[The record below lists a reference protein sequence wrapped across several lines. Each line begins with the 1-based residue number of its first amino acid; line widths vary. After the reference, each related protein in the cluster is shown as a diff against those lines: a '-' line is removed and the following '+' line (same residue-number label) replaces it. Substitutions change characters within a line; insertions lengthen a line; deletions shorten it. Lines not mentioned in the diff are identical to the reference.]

1 MATKTFRTIYLS
13 DDLDERILK
22 IAKQENSSVSK
33 LVRVA
38 LQNHMKNMECID
50 KTHNSENIK
59 KVSGI

>member
-38 LQNHMKNMECID
+38 LQHHMERIEKSD
-50 KTHNSENIK
+50 NSENIK
-59 KVSGI
+59 KASGI